1 MRLVSRH
8 GFRPGF
14 LWLVAVLALLVAPF
28 TAQAQSQP
36 HFPAFTG
43 YVVDD
48 ANILSQATRA
58 QLTQTLGDFQRTS
71 HKQVVVAT
79 IKTLQGTPIEDYGYQ
94 LGRAWGV
101 GEKGKDSGAILL
113 VAPAERQ
120 VRIEV
125 GYGLEGDLTDA
136 ISKQIIEQIILP
148 AFRTGDF
155 NRGVLGGTVAVLTT
169 LGAKNISLAPGQ
181 QPSQVQNFVQTTR
194 NDPGQLWSFLI
205 PLFIFGVF
213 AFLRAHSYGGRSY
226 GAPIIM
232 NRGFGGGFGGGGFS
246 GGGGS
251 FGGGG
256 GGSFGGG
263 GASGGW

>member
-1 MRLVSRH
+1 MRRLKA
-8 GFRPGF
+8 GFF
-14 LWLVAVLALLVAPF
+14 WLVLLALLTAPLS
-28 TAQAQSQP
+28 AWAQSQP
-36 HFPAFTG
+36 RFPAFTG

-48 ANILSQATRA
+48 ANILSPSTRA
-58 QLTQTLGDFQRTS
+58 QLTQTLGEFQRTS
-71 HKQVVVAT
+71 HKQLVVAT
-79 IKTLQGTPIEDYGYQ
+79 VKSLQGYPIEDYGYQ

-101 GEKGKDSGAILL
+101 GEKSKDAKDTGAILL

-136 ISKQIIEQIILP
+136 ISKQIIEQVILP
-148 AFRTGDF
+148 AFRAGDF
-155 NRGVLGGTVAVLTT
+155 NRGVIGGTVAILRT
-169 LGAKNISLAPGQ
+169 LGAANVSLAPGQ
-181 QPSQVQNFVQTTR
+181 QPSQAERFIQTTR
-194 NDPGQLWSFLI
+194 NDPGQMWGFLM

-213 AFLRAHSYGGRSY
+213 AFLRSHSYVGGRGF

-232 NRGFGGGFGGGGFS
+232 SRGFGGGGFS
-246 GGGGS
+246 GGGFS
-251 FGGGG
+251 GGG